1 MKRRHFLGAAALGR
15 LFRASATRRPFPND
29 SPMRFVVPYAP
40 GGSTDT
46 CSRIIAERLSV
57 LFGQQV
63 IVDNKPGGGTII
75 GTEIV
80 AKAKPD
86 GHTILLTPGALAIAT
101 RPSASACPTTSIK
114 DLAPI
119 ARFVDLPLLL
129 AASNDAPFKSVAE
142 LLAWSK
148 AAGRTIP
155 YASAGVGSI
164 PHLWGEYLKA
174 RTGMPLEHVGYKGSA
189 EALRDVMAGH
199 VPLFS
204 DVLMPTAAPVRA
216 GKLRGLAVAM
226 AERSALL
233 PDVPTVGEAGLA
245 GMEGAV
251 PFGIS
256 TTGGT
261 PAARRRASE
270 RGGERGAGRCRRA
283 PEAAG
288 AGLHPDRRDG
298 GVLCHEPGGRDRE
311 VAQGD
316 QGLEDPAAGLNVR
329 KGKRAGSRGWLQP
342 LPPALADLRSARSSA
357 SRPGSNRSCRS
368 CWRRCGRSRRAPAA
382 SARRAAAPAPTCHRA
397 ARTTCRRH

>member
-1 MKRRHFLGAAALGR
+1 MKRRQFLGAAGLAVIPRVGHAQALPAHA
-15 LFRASATRRPFPND
+15 FPERPV
-29 SPMRFVVPYAP
+29 RFVVPYAP

-46 CSRIIAERLSV
+46 SSRIVAERLSV

-80 AKAKPD
+80 AKARPD
-86 GHTILLTPGALAIAT
+86 GHTILLTPGALAVNAAFGISL
-101 RPSASACPTTSIK
+101 PYDSFK
-114 DLAPI
+114 DLAPV

-129 AASNDAPFKSVAE
+129 AANNEAPFKSVAE
-142 LLAWSK
+142 LLAGAKS
-148 AAGRTIP
+148 GNTIA

-174 RTGMPLEHVGYKGSA
+174 RTGLPLEHVGYKGSA

-261 PAARRRASE
+261 A
-270 RGGERGAGRCRRA
+270 
-283 PEAAG
+283 
-288 AGLHPDRRDG
+288 
-298 GVLCHEPGGRDRE
+298 
-311 VAQGD
+311 
-316 QGLEDPAAGLNVR
+316 
-329 KGKRAGSRGWLQP
+329 
-342 LPPALADLRSARSSA
+342 ADLVERLNAAVNQALGDEGVRQKLQELGFIPVGGTVGFYATSLAEETA
-357 SRPGSNRSCRS
+357 K
-368 CWRRCGRSRRAPAA
+368 WRKVIEESKI
-382 SARRAAAPAPTCHRA
+382 PAPS
-397 ARTTCRRH
+397 

>member
-1 MKRRHFLGAAALGR
+1 MKRRQLFGAAALAAVPR
-15 LFRASATRRPFPND
+15 LGHAQAFPERQV
-29 SPMRFVVPYAP
+29 RFVVPYAP

-80 AKAKPD
+80 ARAKPD
-86 GHTILLTPGALAIAT
+86 GHTILLTPGALAVNAAFGIT
-101 RPSASACPTTSIK
+101 LPYDPFK

-129 AASNDAPFKSVAE
+129 AANNDAPFKSVAE

-148 AAGRTIP
+148 AADRTIP

-204 DVLMPTAAPVRA
+204 DVLMPTATPVRA

-261 PAARRRASE
+261 PAAVGRASE
-270 RGGERGAGRCRRA
+270 R
-283 PEAAG
+283 
-288 AGLHPDRRDG
+288 
-298 GVLCHEPGGRDRE
+298 
-311 VAQGD
+311 
-316 QGLEDPAAGLNVR
+316 
-329 KGKRAGSRGWLQP
+329 
-342 LPPALADLRSARSSA
+342 AR
-357 SRPGSNRSCRS
+357 
-368 CWRRCGRSRRAPAA
+368 
-382 SARRAAAPAPTCHRA
+382 
-397 ARTTCRRH
+397 